1 MKEIHISINGQLK
14 KVTFSQQI
22 TYAELLNKVKAEV
35 KVNRGF
41 IIEYHRVLDG
51 KQLRLRIYNDEELLD
66 ALSHTTQLYIC
77 TDINDE
83 FIQERDS
90 TVPLETV
97 CVTHPESKHH
107 EIKECSSSGGKVLP
121 SGKWAFLIGNT
132 DYKYL
137 RPLVG
142 VINDL
147 EKLSDRL
154 TTLSFTVLSV
164 LNLTQKQTLD
174 FIKGLSDFLKPG
186 GNIHILIY
194 VVGHGFMINNETF
207 LLTPEFQQNRESD
220 HTICIED
227 IVNKFQDLNPEIFIM
242 MVSVCRTKKTA
253 NVFTKARKE
262 SKGKPNHI
270 LCFSTCPGHDS
281 FEIGRIS
288 YLVKVFLQEL
298 KKDPKVPIG
307 TLFNNLERYNTD
319 LQTFHIIRRFNDCGR
334 SLADVPLPVLD
345 RFTSLRTQYIELKW
359 TCPERKFSIKK
370 IGIEGKFYY
379 KLKPSAR
386 NTMELTVILTPQHAV
401 HKYHCTVNVK
411 LIRNDNLQLLPETT
425 KDVKKYH
432 YQITNLQVLENE
444 LSVDLVVQYTEDGKT
459 SFLRLRYKLLDSNPV
474 LLTLW
479 KKRDL
484 PIGDV

>member
-51 KQLRLRIYNDEELLD
+51 KQCRLRIYNDEELLD

-97 CVTHPESKHH
+97 CVTHPESEGNK
-107 EIKECSSSGGKVLP
+107 IKESLWSGRKVLP
-121 SGKWAFLIGNT
+121 SDKWAFLIGFN
-132 DYKYL
+132 DYKSCTL
-137 RPLVG
+137 EG
-142 VINDL
+142 VTNDL
-147 EKLSDRL
+147 DELYRCL
-154 TTLSFTVLSV
+154 TDLSFTVLSV

-281 FEIGRIS
+281 FEIGKIS

-334 SLADVPLPVLD
+334 SLADVPLPD
-345 RFTSLRTQYIELKW
+345 QFTSLRTQYIELKW